1 MLKTLDN
8 NSGHF
13 GEDMLEEGQMLL
25 NHIYGKLQER
35 QKSFDTIFNG
45 SQQMAIEN
53 SILIAFLEKL
63 KLKVEETKVLM
74 LKSGSTS
81 KRSIQD
87 DPSGPAM
94 HAFALKFLKPAMN
107 GALDQS
113 ILTFPPLVAQKSPSH
128 KVA

>member
-1 MLKTLDN
+1 MNSLSKKIKILRIGLIQVLKTPDN

-13 GEDMLEEGQMLL
+13 GEDMLEEDQMLL

-63 KLKVEETKVLM
+63 KLKVENLVRKIAGNVNDINILHE
-74 LKSGSTS
+74 
-81 KRSIQD
+81 
-87 DPSGPAM
+87 
-94 HAFALKFLKPAMN
+94 KFLKK
-107 GALDQS
+107 DS
-113 ILTFPPLVAQKSPSH
+113 SCKE
-128 KVA
+128 K